1 MACSGRRKA
10 SVEES
15 DGLSRWS
22 RLTDKHRA
30 CLDLVVERK
39 SSKEIARVLQISKPT
54 VDQRITAARKIL
66 DAADR
71 DQAAVI
77 YARLKSV
84 YDRVTYDPVQ
94 LPPLPVLVPSD
105 FSDGDPS
112 SVLLLSD
119 SIAPSIRSGDIGK
132 DFLAPFQEGWRHD
145 YGIPARIMIMVAM
158 LTALVIVVFLGLGIA
173 ETLTRLVSN

>member
-1 MACSGRRKA
+1 M
-10 SVEES
+10 EES

-94 LPPLPVLVPSD
+94 LPRC
-105 FSDGDPS
+105 
-112 SVLLLSD
+112 LSWCHQT
-119 SIAPSIRSGDIGK
+119 SRTAT
-132 DFLAPFQEGWRHD
+132 RH
-145 YGIPARIMIMVAM
+145 R
-158 LTALVIVVFLGLGIA
+158 FFC
-173 ETLTRLVSN
+173 

>member
-1 MACSGRRKA
+1 M
-10 SVEES
+10 EES
-15 DGLSRWS
+15 DDLSRWS

-66 DAADR
+66 GAADR

-94 LPPLPVLVPSD
+94 LPPLPVLVPSN

-119 SIAPSIRSGDIGK
+119 NIAPSIRTGDIGK

>member
-1 MACSGRRKA
+1 
-10 SVEES
+10 VEEP
-15 DGLSRWS
+15 DDLSRWS

-39 SSKEIARVLQISKPT
+39 SSKEIARILQISKPT

-66 DAADR
+66 GAADR
-71 DQAAVI
+71 DEAAVV
-77 YARLKSV
+77 YARLNSV

-94 LPPLPVLVPSD
+94 LPPAPVLVPSH

-119 SIAPSIRSGDIGK
+119 SIAPSIGTGC
-132 DFLAPFQEGWRHD
+132 
-145 YGIPARIMIMVAM
+145 VATTTM
-158 LTALVIVVFLGLGIA
+158 AG
-173 ETLTRLVSN
+173 